1 MKQKSSRI
9 SSSRAKELRGHWT
22 SPTAGRMAPVPTWQ
36 HGDKAHHTTGE
47 AFRLRPRT
55 FHVLLLQGAAVCF
68 GTPHFLFACTTTG
81 VQHKSPVWCLTR
93 RRREN
98 AQDWPFVILNV
109 WAKWSEDLYFQYE
122 TKGFSQWPSAHHLQ
136 GLSCWLKGI
145 SASSLL
151 RVWKGFRVL
160 H

>member
-9 SSSRAKELRGHWT
+9 SSRAKELWGHWT
-22 SPTAGRMAPVPTWQ
+22 SPTAGRMAPEPTWQ
-36 HGDKAHHTTGE
+36 HGDKAHTPQYGWS
-47 AFRLRPRT
+47 FRLKPFT
-55 FHVLLLQGAAVCF
+55 FQVLLQEAAMCF
-68 GTPHFLFACTTTG
+68 GKPHLFICTTTG
-81 VQHKSPVWCLTR
+81 VQHKAPAWCLR
-93 RRREN
+93 RRRQEN

-109 WAKWSEDLYFQYE
+109 WAKWSEDLYFQFDR
-122 TKGFSQWPSAHHLQ
+122 KGYSPWPNTHHLQ